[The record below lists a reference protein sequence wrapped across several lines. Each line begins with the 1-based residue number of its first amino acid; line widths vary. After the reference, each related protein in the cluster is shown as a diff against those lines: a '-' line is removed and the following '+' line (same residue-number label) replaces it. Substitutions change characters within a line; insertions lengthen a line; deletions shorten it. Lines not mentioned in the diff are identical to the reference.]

1 MSSNKRTHNSP
12 KFAPKPELR
21 YFTPTPLFANVFA
34 CCVNKMEGEHS
45 NSPEYIFVFG
55 DEVFNIVI
63 LVFVP
68 PYTLYP

>member
-1 MSSNKRTHNSP
+1 MFVVLLIRRGENI
-12 KFAPKPELR
+12 A
-21 YFTPTPLFANVFA
+21 TP
-34 CCVNKMEGEHS
+34 
-45 NSPEYIFVFG
+45 PEYIFVFG